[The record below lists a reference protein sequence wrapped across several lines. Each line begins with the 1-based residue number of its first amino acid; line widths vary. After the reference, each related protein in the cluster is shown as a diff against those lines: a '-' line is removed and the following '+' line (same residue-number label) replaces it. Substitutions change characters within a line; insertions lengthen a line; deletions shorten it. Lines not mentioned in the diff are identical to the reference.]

1 MHQLVYI
8 SSAVG
13 SVAIL
18 PIVVV
23 SRVNNL
29 RDGITGL
36 LYADGVRFLQA
47 LEGEAAMV
55 ERTYQRIARDERHRA
70 LVVLSQREVA
80 TREFGPW
87 SMAERRG
94 DEANDML
101 FDRIGTLVA
110 GASPSVRA
118 TFDHFAKIQ
127 RDPRPPQ

>member
-18 PIVVV
+18 PIVAV